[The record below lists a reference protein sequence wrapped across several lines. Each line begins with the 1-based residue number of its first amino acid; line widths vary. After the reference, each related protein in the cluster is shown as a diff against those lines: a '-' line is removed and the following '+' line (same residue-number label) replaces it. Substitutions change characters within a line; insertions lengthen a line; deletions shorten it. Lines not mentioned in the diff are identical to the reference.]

1 MDWAIINSVDKA
13 RRKKDLEFILER
25 KELELARL
33 STSWAAH
40 RFFLKIKLI
49 EATIEIINK
58 ELAQLGE

>member
-1 MDWAIINSVDKA
+1 MDWSIIKVDKA
-13 RRKKDLEFILER
+13 RQKKDLEFLLER

-40 RFFLKIKLI
+40 RFQPKIKLI
-49 EATIEIINK
+49 EAAIEIINK

>member
-1 MDWAIINSVDKA
+1 MDWSIIKVDKA
-13 RRKKDLEFILER
+13 RQKKDLEFLLER

-40 RFFLKIKLI
+40 RFQSKIKLI
-49 EATIEIINK
+49 EASIEIINK